1 VDAAVV
7 AGVRDHLGLVQRH
20 PVFDPVTKTSGDEIG
35 VRSEGRD
42 DLARRPAA
50 PHLQRLRQI
59 PVVERHERPDPR
71 PEQLVDEALVEG
83 EAALV
88 DRAGPRGNDPRPAD
102 REAIRVEAELAHEAD
117 VLRPAVIVV
126 AGDVAGLAGG
136 DRAGAPAELIPD
148 GRSLP
153 VLVVRALDLVCRGRG
168 TKKEARG
175 KPAVELAHRAGS
187 ISSQTSP
194 MRALIPPST

>member
-1 VDAAVV
+1 MSC
-7 AGVRDHLGLVQRH
+7 GYPR
-20 PVFDPVTKTSGDEIG
+20 PKSGS
-35 VRSEGRD
+35 RN
-42 DLARRPAA
+42 
-50 PHLQRLRQI
+50 QRLREPSI
-59 PVVERHERPDPR
+59 RRAAWASAS
-71 PEQLVDEALVEG
+71 EQLVDEALVEG

-88 DRAGPRGNDPRPAD
+88 DRAGPKGNDPRPAD

-194 MRALIPPST
+194 MRALIPPSTYRSCPVM